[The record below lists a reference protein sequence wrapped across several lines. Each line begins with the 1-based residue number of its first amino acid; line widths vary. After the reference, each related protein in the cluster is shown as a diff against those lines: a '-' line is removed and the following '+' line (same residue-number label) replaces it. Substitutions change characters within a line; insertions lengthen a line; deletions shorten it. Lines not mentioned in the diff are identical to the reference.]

1 VLGCRAVGRVGSRQ
15 TTFNLGIHARLTLTS
30 AGCKVGLK
38 LKSDSDKL
46 HQPVRNLRS
55 VLGTARVR
63 RSNLGD
69 ERLIATVGECSLRF
83 MQASGIVAWSA
94 GLNFSV
100 DEGEYALV
108 FKRWAPKSIFL

>member
-1 VLGCRAVGRVGSRQ
+1 
-15 TTFNLGIHARLTLTS
+15 
-30 AGCKVGLK
+30 
-38 LKSDSDKL
+38 
-46 HQPVRNLRS
+46 
-55 VLGTARVR
+55 
-63 RSNLGD
+63 
-69 ERLIATVGECSLRF
+69 